1 MIAETIEH
9 IADRV
14 LAYEETDLTAL
25 LNHFKTR
32 MEQFE
37 PGPAWERAVIAYFL
51 INGVRVKN
59 ALKQGKMNSQ
69 ELTPGRRPATRAV
82 GTSIVA
88 CGAPQHL
95 LWWSR
100 PQHGGLKSRP
110 WRRIHHGVDGY
121 LSVAGMPGLSTARHP
136 PRPR

>member
-14 LAYEETDLTAL
+14 LAYEENDLAAL

-37 PGPAWERAVIAYFL
+37 PSPAWERAVIAYFL

-59 ALKQGKMNSQ
+59 ALKQGKLHSQ
-69 ELTPGRRPATRAV
+69 ELAQGSRPALRLV
-82 GTSIVA
+82 
-88 CGAPQHL
+88 
-95 LWWSR
+95 
-100 PQHGGLKSRP
+100 K
-110 WRRIHHGVDGY
+110 
-121 LSVAGMPGLSTARHP
+121 
-136 PRPR
+136 

>member
-32 MEQFE
+32 MEKFE

-69 ELTPGRRPATRAV
+69 ELNSGNRPALRV
-82 GTSIVA
+82 V
-88 CGAPQHL
+88 
-95 LWWSR
+95 
-100 PQHGGLKSRP
+100 K
-110 WRRIHHGVDGY
+110 
-121 LSVAGMPGLSTARHP
+121 
-136 PRPR
+136 

>member
-32 MEQFE
+32 MEHFE

-69 ELTPGRRPATRAV
+69 ELTPGRRPALRV
-82 GTSIVA
+82 V
-88 CGAPQHL
+88 
-95 LWWSR
+95 R
-100 PQHGGLKSRP
+100 
-110 WRRIHHGVDGY
+110 
-121 LSVAGMPGLSTARHP
+121 
-136 PRPR
+136 

>member
-1 MIAETIEH
+1 MIAETVEH

-37 PGPAWERAVIAYFL
+37 LSPAWERAVIAYFL

-69 ELTPGRRPATRAV
+69 ELCSGGRPALRV
-82 GTSIVA
+82 V
-88 CGAPQHL
+88 
-95 LWWSR
+95 
-100 PQHGGLKSRP
+100 K
-110 WRRIHHGVDGY
+110 
-121 LSVAGMPGLSTARHP
+121 
-136 PRPR
+136 